1 MSGSC
6 RPAERK
12 HASSNRAT
20 AAAARCGSARLH
32 DFPFSPTRSQVAP
45 QAGRDKHT
53 SVCLCWHPYSR
64 IKKDSADQRADPL
77 LGDGLGISKLKLS
90 MRAIAASSRGS
101 SSANCAVASTRARL
115 PCFAAAGLGQTPCAC
130 PQRQRYVGPGLV
142 AASRNF
148 GDHRTACSD

>member
-115 PCFAAAGLGQTPCAC
+115 PCFAG
-130 PQRQRYVGPGLV
+130 
-142 AASRNF
+142 
-148 GDHRTACSD
+148 RTAWSDSMCLSTAAAICWAWSGCSFEKLR